1 MKIISR
7 EPKIRKHIDPIV
19 IDFLNKKGLLEIYES
34 YLLSR
39 IKQIIERWSSESLF
53 EYPFTIMSISWSDT
67 IEGSDFWCNIHEV
80 VSKIDNYKKSLDS
93 YKKVLDLIEDKKT
106 KENYD
111 FVEKK
116 LKELENSHKE
126 DNSSPQNNDKNQE

>member
-19 IDFLNKKGLLEIYES
+19 VEYLKKIDVLEIYES

-39 IKQIIERWSSESLF
+39 IKIIIETHSPETLF

-67 IEGSDFWCNIHEV
+67 IEGSDFWCNIHEMI
-80 VSKIDNYKKSLDS
+80 SKADNYKKIEYVKVSQLEEV
-93 YKKVLDLIEDKKT
+93 YENNKKE
-106 KENYD
+106 
-111 FVEKK
+111 
-116 LKELENSHKE
+116 S
-126 DNSSPQNNDKNQE
+126 